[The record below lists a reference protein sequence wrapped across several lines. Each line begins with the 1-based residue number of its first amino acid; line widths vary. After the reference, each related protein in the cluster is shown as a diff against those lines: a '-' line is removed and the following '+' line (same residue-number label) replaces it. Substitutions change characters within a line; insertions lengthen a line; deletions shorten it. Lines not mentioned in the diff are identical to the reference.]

1 MNGRRAFI
9 IATAGII
16 GSMAFSSYAQ
26 INYLKDLLGR
36 KKREVKEVTPNDEFF
51 VQSYDSI
58 PQIDV
63 KGWHLRVDG
72 LVNNPLTFSY
82 EGILKIEPRS
92 EYITLGCI
100 GNNVGGN
107 SIGNALWT
115 GIPLK
120 GILDMVRVKEEA
132 KKVVFYAEDGY
143 SDSIPLDVAMRP
155 FNLLVYR
162 MNNKTLPS
170 AHGYPLRLLV
180 PGIYG
185 MKNVKWIYR
194 ISLVDYDYKGYWEKE
209 GWSDEAVFKTI
220 SRIDTPPEGGT
231 IREGDLVQGIAFAGI
246 RGIKKV
252 EVSLDGGKG
261 WVDATIKPPLSPYSW
276 VVWEYRLGSLKKGG
290 LDIIVRATDGE
301 GRVQGQE
308 RKRSYP
314 DGAEGWHSVRVF
326 VKGG

>member
-1 MNGRRAFI
+1 MY
-9 IATAGII
+9 TAGLI
-16 GSMAFSSYAQ
+16 GSMALPSYAQ
-26 INYLKDLLGR
+26 VDYLKGIFKT
-36 KKREVKEVTPNDEFF
+36 KKGEVKEVTPIEDFY
-51 VQSYDSI
+51 VQSYNSA

-82 EGILKIEPRS
+82 EGILKMEPVS
-92 EYITLGCI
+92 QYITLGCI

-115 GIPLK
+115 GVPLK
-120 GILDMVRVKEEA
+120 VILDMAGIKEKV

-155 FNLLVYR
+155 FNLLAYR
-162 MNNKTLPS
+162 MNNETLPP

-194 ISLVDYDYKGYWEKE
+194 ISLVDYDFKGYWEKE

-220 SRIDTPPEGGT
+220 SRIDTPADGET
-231 IREGDLVQGIAFAGI
+231 ITEGDLVKGIAFAGL
-246 RGIKKV
+246 RGIKRV
-252 EVSLDGGKG
+252 ELSLDGGKG
-261 WVDATIKPPLSPYSW
+261 WADAIIKPPLSPYSW
-276 VVWEYRLGSLKKGG
+276 VVWEYRLGSLKKGR
-290 LDIIVRATDGE
+290 LDIVVRATDGE
-301 GRVQGQE
+301 GRMQGE
-308 RKRSYP
+308 GRKKAYP
-314 DGAEGWHSVRVF
+314 DGAEGWHSVRVR
-326 VKGG
+326 VKEG